1 MGGKN
6 SVHRIL
12 ADKQGFVLRLL
23 ALQARLVLQR
33 TGPIKES
40 WVPGSSAQP
49 LGYQLESSVRSFC
62 HPQVRETVK
71 TCALAHQVP
80 QALAGC
86 VALGVLSAAVGKGL
100 VVRSASTRVT
110 GANLF
115 IVVGAGSGAG
125 KSETFADLASPLI
138 EFESQQNLDW
148 CTDQI
153 RRKAEGHVLEVKIRG
168 LDRRLFR
175 TR

>member
-1 MGGKN
+1 MY
-6 SVHRIL
+6 RDI
-12 ADKQGFVLRLL
+12 ADWLRTST
-23 ALQARLVLQR
+23 AGEAAITSSLVAFPTECLPR
-33 TGPIKES
+33 
-40 WVPGSSAQP
+40 V
-49 LGYQLESSVRSFC
+49 
-62 HPQVRETVK
+62 VRETVK
-71 TCALAHQVP
+71 TCAVAHQVP

-125 KSETFADLASPLI
+125 KSETFADLASPLV

-153 RRKAEGHVLEVKIRG
+153 RRKAEGHVLEVKIRS
-168 LDRRLFR
+168 LDRRLVSAR
-175 TR
+175 SDVEHSRNQNMIQHALDA